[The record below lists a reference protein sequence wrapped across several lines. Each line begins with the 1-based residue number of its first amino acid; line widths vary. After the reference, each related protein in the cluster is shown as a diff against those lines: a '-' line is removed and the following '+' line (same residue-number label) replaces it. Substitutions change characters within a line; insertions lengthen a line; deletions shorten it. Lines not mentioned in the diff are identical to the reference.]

1 MFLSVCFSVC
11 FLLSLTLTPTR
22 ALTHTRS
29 ASEMTC
35 DSMRASARDREYQS
49 HASLNTSQQL
59 SSDVT
64 MLTRRCVDAE
74 EAYTVARRQSEND
87 QQALLRSTER
97 CNAADRQVAN
107 LTDLLTTCQQ
117 DVETNEMQ
125 VLALKKQLD
134 ASNRHLS
141 AERDDNN
148 RNVDREKE
156 LAKQVADLKTL
167 LSNNEKSVR
176 TQALKNTGL
185 LHTLNDGEE
194 NAQRL
199 GMEITALRNALQ
211 EKDNREA
218 DLQEVIKNLDDSRD
232 TIQNQLD
239 SEQEAKAVQDQT
251 LRALEQKNLQLR
263 QALEQTEK
271 KMKNASNEMNQSQN
285 NVRNLDGRLKTL
297 KDENLEL
304 KRRYGMKNADVAGAA
319 EDLMLMTKE
328 NQALTAELADTAGER
343 DRLRHRVSEIMQ
355 KMASIEQSR
364 RALEVERQDLL
375 DTYRSVLSE
384 KRAMENELS
393 ALGATKQRTGASVQ
407 NMNGQIAEMKGLINS
422 HSVTEKRWAQE
433 RSNQLKQLE
442 AVNDE
447 LIRTKKGV
455 ESCEADNRR
464 LMNDTHALRQ
474 TNSMLNERVQMV
486 IKRATSAA
494 DANKVLSSR
503 LSSVERERD
512 AVRALINAERQRA
525 EDYGTIAETAR
536 AQVASRE
543 SELQR
548 LRNADQSAYSG
559 NNDSGVYA
567 DESQVTSTTGIRSSA
582 HSSSA
587 SSAAA
592 AAAALNSTLG
602 LSEDDSTATPPPV
615 PASRHSHR
623 D

>member
-1 MFLSVCFSVC
+1 
-11 FLLSLTLTPTR
+11 
-22 ALTHTRS
+22 
-29 ASEMTC
+29 
-35 DSMRASARDREYQS
+35 MRASARDREYQS

-74 EAYTVARRQSEND
+74 EAYTAARRQSEND

-97 CNAADRQVAN
+97 CNAAERQVAN

-117 DVETNEMQ
+117 DVESNEMQ

-141 AERDDNN
+141 TERDDNN

-211 EKDNREA
+211 EKENREE

-271 KMKNASNEMNQSQN
+271 KLKNASNEMNQSQN
-285 NVRNLDGRLKTL
+285 NIRNLDGRLKTL

-355 KMASIEQSR
+355 RMASIEQSR
-364 RALEVERQDLL
+364 KALEVERQDLL

-442 AVNDE
+442 ALNDE

-559 NNDSGVYA
+559 NNDSGVYG